1 MTAKGFAV
9 PIYREFSYACR
20 PTRTAAMTLAPLR
33 LNKNEER
40 RLRAGHVW
48 VFSNEVDTRATPLAQ
63 FEPGQ
68 AVLIEDAAGHALGT
82 GYVNPHALICARLV
96 SRDTKYTLDQSLL
109 THRLNVALS
118 LRERLFDA
126 PYYRLAFGD
135 SDGLSGLVVD
145 RYGDIL
151 VAQITTAGM
160 ERLKTEIV
168 AALVKVVRP
177 GAILF
182 RNDAAGRELEGLS
195 GYVETALG
203 EVPESVT
210 LEENGV
216 KFAVPLHT
224 GQKTGWF
231 YDQRP
236 NRARFRH
243 YVKDARVLDVFS
255 YLGAWGLQAAAAGAA
270 SVLCV
275 DSSPKAV
282 EGIRHNAGLNDF
294 TANVAVERE
303 DAFDVLRR
311 LRAARERF
319 DVVVLDPPAF
329 IKRKKDVKEGTLA
342 YQRLNQMAMQVLSKD
357 GILVSCSCS
366 YHLHRDD
373 LRDIL
378 LKGSRHIDRFL
389 EIVEEGHQGPDH
401 PMHPAIPETGYLKAF
416 FARLLPS

>member
-1 MTAKGFAV
+1 M
-9 PIYREFSYACR
+9 S
-20 PTRTAAMTLAPLR
+20 LAPLR
-33 LNKNEER
+33 LSKNEDR

-48 VFSNEVDTRATPLAQ
+48 VFSNEVDTKLTPLAQ

-68 AVLIEDAAGHALGT
+68 PVLIEAAGGQVIGT

-96 SRDTKYTLDQSLL
+96 SRNPKYTLDQSLL
-109 THRLNVALS
+109 THRLNIALS
-118 LRERLFDA
+118 LRERLFDT
-126 PYYRLAFGD
+126 PFYRLAFGD
-135 SDGLSGLVVD
+135 SDGLPGLVVD
-145 RYGDIL
+145 RYGDIA
-151 VAQITTAGM
+151 VVQITTAGM

-168 AALVKVVRP
+168 AALAKVIKP
-177 GAILF
+177 NAILF
-182 RNDAAGRELEGLS
+182 RNDSSTRELEGLS

-203 EVPESVT
+203 EIPETIT

-216 KFAVPLHT
+216 KFAVPLLA

-236 NRARFRH
+236 NRARLRH
-243 YVKDARVLDVFS
+243 YVKGLRVLDVFS

-270 SVLCV
+270 SVTCV

-282 EGIRHNAGLNDF
+282 EGIRANAELNGMADK
-294 TANVAVERE
+294 VSVERE
-303 DAFDVLRR
+303 DAFEMLRR
-311 LRAARERF
+311 LRAAREHF
-319 DVVVLDPPAF
+319 DVVVIDPPAF
-329 IKRKKDVKEGTLA
+329 IKRKKDIKEGTQA
-342 YQRLNQMAMQVLSKD
+342 YQRLNQMAMQVLAKD

-366 YHLHRDD
+366 YHLHRDE

-389 EIVEEGHQGPDH
+389 EIIEEGHQGPDH

>member
-1 MTAKGFAV
+1 MN
-9 PIYREFSYACR
+9 I
-20 PTRTAAMTLAPLR
+20 AALR
-33 LNKNEER
+33 LNKNEDR

-63 FEPGQ
+63 FQPGDP
-68 AVLIEDAAGHALGT
+68 VLIEDAGGHVLGS

-96 SRDTKYTLDQSLL
+96 SRDPKYILDQSLL
-109 THRLNVALS
+109 THRLNIALS

-135 SDGLSGLVVD
+135 SDGLPGLVVD
-145 RYGDIL
+145 RYGDVL

-160 ERLKTEIV
+160 ERLKSEIV
-168 AALVKVVRP
+168 AALVKVVAPR
-177 GAILF
+177 AILF
-182 RNDAAGRELEGLS
+182 RNDTATRELEGLAS
-195 GYVETALG
+195 YVETAHG
-203 EVPESVT
+203 EVPET
-210 LEENGV
+210 IALEENGV
-216 KFAVPLHT
+216 KFSVPLHT

-231 YDQRP
+231 YDQRE

-243 YVKDARVLDVFS
+243 YVKGARVLDVFS
-255 YLGAWGLQAAAAGAA
+255 YLGAWGVQAAAAGAA

-282 EGIRHNAGLNDF
+282 EGIRHNAGLNHLEDK
-294 TANVAVERE
+294 VAVERE
-303 DAFDVLRR
+303 DAFEMLRR

-319 DVVVLDPPAF
+319 DVVVIDPPAF
-329 IKRKKDVKEGTLA
+329 IKRKKDIKEGTQA
-342 YQRLNQMAMQVLSKD
+342 YQRLNQMAMQVLSRD
-357 GILVSCSCS
+357 GFLVSCSCS

-389 EIVEEGHQGPDH
+389 EILEEGHQGPDH
-401 PMHPAIPETGYLKAF
+401 PVHPAIPETAYLKVF
-416 FARLLPS
+416 FARLLPN

>member
-1 MTAKGFAV
+1 MTAH
-9 PIYREFSYACR
+9 PS
-20 PTRTAAMTLAPLR
+20 LR
-33 LNKNEER
+33 LNKNEDR

-48 VFSNEVDTRATPLAQ
+48 VFSNEVDTKLTPLTQ

-68 AVLIEDAAGHALGT
+68 QVLIESAGGQVIGT

-96 SRDTKYTLDQSLL
+96 SRDPKYTLDQSLL
-109 THRLNVALS
+109 THRLNIALS
-118 LRERLFDA
+118 LRERLFDT

-135 SDGLSGLVVD
+135 SDGLPGLVVD

-160 ERLKTEIV
+160 EKLKTEIV
-168 AALVKVVRP
+168 AALQKVVRP
-177 GAILF
+177 AAILF
-182 RNDAAGRELEGLS
+182 RNDTSTRELEGLTS
-195 GYVETALG
+195 YVETALG
-203 EVPESVT
+203 EIPETVT
-210 LEENGV
+210 LEENDV
-216 KFAVPLHT
+216 KFAVPLLT

-243 YVKDARVLDVFS
+243 YVKGQRVLDVFS
-255 YLGAWGLQAAAAGAA
+255 YLGAWGVQAAAAGAE
-270 SVLCV
+270 SVTCV

-282 EGIRHNAGLNDF
+282 EAILHNAELNGVAAKI
-294 TANVAVERE
+294 TAERE
-303 DAFDVLRR
+303 DAFELLRR

-319 DVVVLDPPAF
+319 DVVVIDPPAF
-329 IKRKKDVKEGTLA
+329 IKRKKDIKEGTQA

-366 YHLHRDD
+366 YHLHRDE

-378 LKGSRHIDRFL
+378 LRNSRHIDRFM